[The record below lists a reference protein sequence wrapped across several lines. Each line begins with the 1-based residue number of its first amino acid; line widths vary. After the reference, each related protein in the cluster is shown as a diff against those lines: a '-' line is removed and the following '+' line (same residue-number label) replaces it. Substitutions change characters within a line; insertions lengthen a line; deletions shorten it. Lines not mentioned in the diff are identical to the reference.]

1 MFAPE
6 SGVKVFFTLSK
17 YKQKSRHILVL
28 VYLVKLLPGT
38 KTSFDSS

>member
-28 VYLVKLLPGT
+28 VVSGKAATWYKD
-38 KTSFDSS
+38 FI